1 MGKGINKYD
10 YLDIGYN
17 YKMTNLQA
25 SLGLSQL
32 ENLDKILKKK
42 KIFDY
47 YNIKLKNNS
56 NFKIIR
62 SEKKVNWVF
71 ALILNKKSYFKK
83 IKEKFNNNNIQMDHF
98 WKPLHLQKP
107 YRKF

>member
-42 KIFDY
+42 KKF
-47 YNIKLKNNS
+47 L
-56 NFKIIR
+56 II
-62 SEKKVNWVF
+62 
-71 ALILNKKSYFKK
+71 I
-83 IKEKFNNNNIQMDHF
+83 I
-98 WKPLHLQKP
+98 
-107 YRKF
+107 